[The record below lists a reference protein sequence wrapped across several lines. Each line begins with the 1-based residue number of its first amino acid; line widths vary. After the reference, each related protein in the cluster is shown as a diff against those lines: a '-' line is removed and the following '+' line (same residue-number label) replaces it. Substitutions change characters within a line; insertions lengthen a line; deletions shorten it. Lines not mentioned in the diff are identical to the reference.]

1 MACVRALVSGR
12 VQGVGFRYFTLRAAR
27 RLHLHGFV
35 RNLPD
40 GRVEVSAEG
49 ERGALETLVG
59 VLRDG
64 PPGAAVRHVEVEWP
78 DAPND
83 RAVAPDPREFIIR

>member
-1 MACVRALVSGR
+1 MEGVRALVSGR

-27 RLHLHGFV
+27 RLRLRGFV
-35 RNLPD
+35 RNLP
-40 GRVEVSAEG
+40 GGCVEVCAEG

-64 PPGAAVRHVEVEWP
+64 PPGAAVRHVAVEWS
-78 DAPND
+78 DAPG
-83 RAVAPDPREFIIR
+83 APDPHEFVIR